1 MSPGLN
7 ARGSQ
12 VADAVSSPVKI
23 TLSRA
28 MPVAQPGCPMDHI
41 QASAN
46 RSPGDLWLRCIGTI
60 FHQSFVYLAV
70 PGRLFAAVSNENS

>member
-1 MSPGLN
+1 
-7 ARGSQ
+7 
-12 VADAVSSPVKI
+12 
-23 TLSRA
+23 

-60 FHQSFVYLAV
+60 LHRCFGYLVVPDMSFPAAMYGNCRQVIIYCIDNPFPESIPV
-70 PGRLFAAVSNENS
+70 LF

>member
-1 MSPGLN
+1 
-7 ARGSQ
+7 
-12 VADAVSSPVKI
+12 
-23 TLSRA
+23 

-60 FHQSFVYLAV
+60 LHRRFGYLAV
-70 PGRLFAAVSNENS
+70 PDMSLSAIMYGNCRQVIMVCRDTPFPESIQVLF

>member
-1 MSPGLN
+1 
-7 ARGSQ
+7 
-12 VADAVSSPVKI
+12 
-23 TLSRA
+23 

-60 FHQSFVYLAV
+60 FHQPFVYLAV
-70 PGRLFAAVSNENS
+70 TGRLFVAISYGNSHTGCIIDCCDPLFPESIPVLV

>member
-1 MSPGLN
+1 
-7 ARGSQ
+7 
-12 VADAVSSPVKI
+12 
-23 TLSRA
+23 

-60 FHQSFVYLAV
+60 LHRRYGYLAFIACKRRARPQRDNGASESEYV
-70 PGRLFAAVSNENS
+70 